1 MGGLMSVTGA
11 PDGPPQ
17 KVGVTII
24 DIITGLYA
32 TAAIL
37 AAVRHRERTGHGQQ
51 IDLALL
57 DVAIATMS
65 HRAQDYLLTGEVPQ
79 RTGTATTG
87 SAPAQV
93 FRCQD
98 GEINIQ
104 SGDQPAFEALCEV
117 LDLRPL
123 ARDPRFRT
131 RADRWRHR
139 SELLPPIEAAI
150 ARWRQRDLYDALVA
164 RAVVAAP
171 IYTLDQTFSD
181 PQVIHRG
188 MRSQVPHPLNHA
200 LPLLRNPIRFSQTPI
215 DTHRAP
221 PLLGQHTMEVLTS
234 LLGMSRAAIEGL
246 SQRQVIGEVFPETDP
261 LSSRGRR

>member
-1 MGGLMSVTGA
+1 
-11 PDGPPQ
+11 
-17 KVGVTII
+17 
-24 DIITGLYA
+24 
-32 TAAIL
+32 
-37 AAVRHRERTGHGQQ
+37 
-51 IDLALL
+51 
-57 DVAIATMS
+57 MS

-188 MRSQVPHPLNHA
+188 MRSQVPHFNAVAVPVRSVHGGRVYGLSA
-200 LPLLRNPIRFSQTPI
+200 SGLDSVWPREKLLAIGQKLIAIAKELSV
-215 DTHRAP
+215 AP
-221 PLLGQHTMEVLTS
+221 PSPRE
-234 LLGMSRAAIEGL
+234 
-246 SQRQVIGEVFPETDP
+246 
-261 LSSRGRR
+261 